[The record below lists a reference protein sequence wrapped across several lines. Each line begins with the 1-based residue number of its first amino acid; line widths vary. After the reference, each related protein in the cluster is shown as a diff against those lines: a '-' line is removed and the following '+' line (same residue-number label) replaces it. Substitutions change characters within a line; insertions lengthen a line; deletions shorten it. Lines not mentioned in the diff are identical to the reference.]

1 MTQEHAALFQAEG
14 HFLYLS
20 QRARSFRV
28 FNRLGRF
35 STSLKCRTTT
45 AVLIGE
51 ATTVGEAAAAAAME
65 ATATGTTAM
74 VVETAT
80 VAEIAMAVE
89 EALVDTESKSKFRYI
104 KNKGEYFFVCFVFE
118 YVVGISL

>member
-1 MTQEHAALFQAEG
+1 M
-14 HFLYLS
+14 YLS

-45 AVLIGE
+45 AVLTGE
-51 ATTVGEAAAAAAME
+51 ATTVGEAAAAAME

-89 EALVDTESKSKFRYI
+89 EALVDTESKSKFHCV